1 MAPTARP
8 EHGDVASA
16 MAMIAAVHV
25 RVIAPHMRVPG
36 YDVNVVTLPV
46 VV

>member
-1 MAPTARP
+1 MAPTVRP
-8 EHGDVASA
+8 EHGDVAS
-16 MAMIAAVHV
+16 AMIAAVHV

-36 YDVNVVTLPV
+36 YDVSVVERPV